1 MKVRNR
7 VVADFG
13 SFRNLQSDRNLSDP
27 IGCRICIIFKN
38 IGVGRVSDFDV
49 FSIIL
54 DRISFPVFKF
64 LVILGSDRFP
74 DVLDLKIFRMD
85 RVNFNQLPISPDI
98 VLNYSISQIGLHGF
112 FF

>member
-1 MKVRNR
+1 M
-7 VVADFG
+7 
-13 SFRNLQSDRNLSDP
+13 SDS
-27 IGCRICIIFKN
+27 IGCRNNTIFKN
-38 IGVGRVSDFDV
+38 IGVGRVSDFKV
-49 FSIIL
+49 FLIL
-54 DRISFPVFKF
+54 DWINFPVFKF

-98 VLNYSISQIGLHGF
+98 VSNYSISQIGLHRF